1 MHKKGKIKHE
11 KETKK
16 IIIKIEL
23 RNSTQPRVVLWGEKT
38 GKRGKSLAI
47 LTKRGGDKMQE
58 S

>member
-23 RNSTQPRVVLWGEKT
+23 RNSTQPRVVLWGEKNWK
-38 GKRGKSLAI
+38 KRQTSGN
-47 LTKRGGDKMQE
+47 TD
-58 S
+58 